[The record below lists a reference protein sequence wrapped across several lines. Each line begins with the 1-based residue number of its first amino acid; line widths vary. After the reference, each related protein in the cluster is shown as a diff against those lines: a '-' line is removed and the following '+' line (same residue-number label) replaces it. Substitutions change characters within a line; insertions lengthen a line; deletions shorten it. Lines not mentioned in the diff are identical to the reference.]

1 MQIARNKK
9 ILKNMTRF
17 KIIITLIF
25 FKLTTLNAQDIIIL
39 NNTDEIKSK
48 VIEILDDQVKYK
60 KWTNLNGP
68 SYSIDKSEIFMI
80 KYANGEKETFKNVE
94 KKETKEP
101 KNKVAIAE
109 PIIIE
114 KLENICL
121 KVNKKVIYENEKI
134 EVENCSKDGSSFQLE
149 TGDGETTEIALN
161 ESIVIP
167 FKKAG
172 VYTIRLTAYTKNK
185 KVKKVVTEEIT
196 VMGRFD
202 GAWDIRIGNITTLGD
217 FGDQNYWGSNTTSA
231 VTGGLALEY
240 NADFYINELVKF
252 RTLINYNS
260 MTFKPNNDY
269 SDPTASITENQY
281 NSIKSFFLGVGVLST
296 TYNSN
301 KRFYS
306 EAGLS
311 LGWFG
316 LNPNNQYFNFYYPQS
331 GSTVILG
338 LEPTGMSNGFGF
350 QINTDFGYKLSKNF
364 DLFIATDFF
373 HSSVTEEFNMVF
385 FINGTKSSSGE
396 KLSSDKSVNFFKQTL
411 GIRFNY

>member
-1 MQIARNKK
+1 MEFLIKK
-9 ILKNMTRF
+9 SMKQL

-39 NNTDEIKSK
+39 NNTDEIRSK
-48 VIEILDDQVKYK
+48 VIEILDGQVKYK

-80 KYANGEKETFKNVE
+80 KYANGEKETFKNIE
-94 KKETKEP
+94 KKETKET
-101 KNKVAIAE
+101 KTKVAIAE
-109 PIIIE
+109 PIILE
-114 KLENICL
+114 KLENVCL
-121 KVNKKVIYENEKI
+121 KINKKVIYENEKI

-161 ESIVIP
+161 ESIDIP

-196 VMGRFD
+196 VMSKYKR
-202 GAWDIRIGNITTLGD
+202 AWDIRFGNVSTLGD
-217 FGDQNYWGSNTTSA
+217 FGDQNYFGSNANSA

-240 NADFYINELVKF
+240 NSDFFINDYLKF
-252 RTLINYNS
+252 RALINYNI
-260 MTFKPNNDY
+260 MTFNPDNYTSSTFRISK
-269 SDPTASITENQY
+269 NQY
-281 NSIKSFFLGVGVLST
+281 SSVKSTFIGVGLLST

-316 LNPNNQYFNFYYPQS
+316 LNPNAQYYNTYYPQT
-331 GSTVILG
+331 GDNIIMG
-338 LEPTGMSNGFGF
+338 MEPTGVSNGFGF
-350 QINTDFGYKLSKNF
+350 QINSDFGFKLSKNL
-364 DLFIATDFF
+364 DLFVATDFF
-373 HSSVTEEFNMVF
+373 HSSVTEEFDMVY
-385 FINGTKSSSGE
+385 FINGSKSSGGD
-396 KLSSDKSVNFFKQTL
+396 KLTYDKSVNFFKQSL
-411 GIRFNY
+411 GLRFNY

>member
-1 MQIARNKK
+1 MHR
-9 ILKNMTRF
+9 L

-48 VIEILDDQVKYK
+48 VIEILDNQVKYK

-80 KYANGEKETFKNVE
+80 KYANGEKETFKNIE
-94 KKETKEP
+94 KKEP
-101 KNKVAIAE
+101 KTKVAVAE
-109 PIIIE
+109 PVVE
-114 KLENICL
+114 DKLENVCL
-121 KVNKKVIYENEKI
+121 KINKKVIYENENV

-149 TGDGETTEIALN
+149 TGDGETTQIALN

-202 GAWDIRIGNITTLGD
+202 GAWDIRFGNITTLGD
-217 FGDQNYWGSNTTSA
+217 FGNQNYWGSNGTSA

-240 NADFYINELVKF
+240 NADFYINEYLKF
-252 RTLINYNS
+252 RTLINYND

-269 SDPTASITENQY
+269 SDPTASFTENQY
-281 NSIKSFFLGVGVLST
+281 SSVKSIFLGIGLLST

-306 EAGLS
+306 ELGLS

-316 LNPNNQYFNFYYPQS
+316 LNPNNQYFNLYYPQS
-331 GSTVILG
+331 GYTVILG
-338 LEPTGMSNGFGF
+338 MEPTGLSNGFGF
-350 QINTDFGYKLSKNF
+350 QINSDFGFKLSKNI
-364 DLFIATDFF
+364 DLFVATDFF
-373 HSSVTEEFNMVF
+373 HSSVTEEFDMVF
-385 FINGTKSSSGE
+385 FINGNKSSSGE
-396 KLSSDKSVNFFKQTL
+396 TVSDDKSVNFLKQTL